1 MAAIINT
8 LSAVTALIT
17 RAEALLAGGQEGA
30 RDWWTVARE
39 VRAGAAL
46 LRCLGEG
53 KESPRVLI
61 GGSAE
66 ALRKALQVAQ
76 TKRFVCCGVEAAW
89 SGMNVCGCEEAHGPN
104 SYAEQSS
111 ASTATVEAEY
121 GEEVVEGSSFTLA
134 HHGPRSGNPSPC
146 TKENVGV
153 YSRPGVVGISH
164 VDLDTMGG
172 IMALWGMKPEAPGF
186 WALAAYVD
194 LNGPHKIEGVSSPSW
209 TESDKDRLHAYW
221 AFSQSVRVFTPK
233 QGEVADVTE
242 QVMLHALAIALILE
256 GDGELIQA
264 GRDFIQA
271 EQALNKESFV
281 RCEGNVVVRRSPKFV
296 NHLYRFE
303 NNWGE
308 VASAVVALN
317 TTTGAVTVSF
327 RESPFPHQG
336 AVGLVQ
342 RLWGKEAG
350 GHLGIAGSPRGVK
363 MSEEEFERAVKWT
376 IRAVRA
382 SRMARGLYMG
392 YGWSDRCVCEVAL
405 SGTCGPCRAQQSA
418 VQLGEIAPWEADGGR
433 TYQPWDGYTVQELVE
448 EGVVRDC
455 ACGSGLGSPGV
466 HGGCSRGS
474 EFCG

>member
-1 MAAIINT
+1 MAAIINNA
-8 LSAVTALIT
+8 LVSSLIT
-17 RAEALLAGGQEGA
+17 RAEALVASRQGEV
-30 RDWWTVARE
+30 RDWWMVARE

-46 LRCLGEG
+46 LHCLQEG
-53 KESPRVLI
+53 KEVPRVLV

-66 ALRKALQVAQ
+66 ALRKALEEAR
-76 TKRFVCCGVEAAW
+76 TWRFACCGAEAAW

-104 SYAEQSS
+104 SYAERSS

-121 GEEVVEGSSFTLA
+121 GDEVVEGSSFTLA
-134 HHGPRSGNPSPC
+134 HHGPRSGDPSPC
-146 TKENVGV
+146 TKENVGP
-153 YSRPGVVGISH
+153 YSRPGVIGISH

-172 IMALWGMKPEAPGF
+172 IMALWAMKPEAPGF

-194 LNGPHKIEGVSSPSW
+194 LNGPHKIEGVFNPTW
-209 TESDKDRLHAYW
+209 TESDKDRLNAYW
-221 AFSQSVRVFTPK
+221 AFSQLVRVFAPK
-233 QGEVADVTE
+233 QGVEDVTE

-256 GDGELIQA
+256 GDEELIQA
-264 GRDFIQA
+264 GRDFVQA
-271 EQALNKESFV
+271 QKDLDKESFV
-281 RCEGNVVVRRSPKFV
+281 RCEGNVVVRRSEKFV

-336 AVGLVQ
+336 AAGLVQ

-350 GHLGIAGSPRGVK
+350 GHLGIAGSPRGMR

-382 SRMARGLYMG
+382 SRIARGLYMG
-392 YGWSDRCVCEVAL
+392 YGWSDQCACEVAL

-448 EGVVRDC
+448 EGVIRDC
-455 ACGSGLGSPGV
+455 TCGSGLGSPGV
-466 HGGCSRGS
+466 HGGCGRGS